1 MEHNLDYLKLGASL
15 YIPATHKNLI
25 EIAEGRKYPN
35 LQSFIIDTEDA
46 ISENDLEF
54 GLENIKVFLNSLNR
68 NLEEKPM
75 IFIRPRNPKVFKEI
89 VTFKNIEKIDG
100 FVFPK
105 FTTKNMEEYMSV
117 QYPNKYCMP
126 LLEKDVFDT
135 RELETLRTYLLDHR
149 EKVLSIRI
157 GATDILSSL
166 NLRRSSHK
174 TLYQIGV
181 ISHVIAT
188 IVTIFKPY
196 GFNISAPVIE
206 SFDTSLKDV
215 FQDEVKLDLLN
226 GLFGKTIIHPSHID
240 IIQEVYKVSREE
252 YEIAER
258 LLDPETPA
266 VFKMYSKMNE
276 KATHT
281 NWART
286 IIERAKIYGIKE

>member
-15 YIPATHKNLI
+15 YVPATHKGLTK
-25 EIAEGRKYPN
+25 IAEGKKYPN
-35 LQSFIIDTEDA
+35 LQSVIIDTEDA
-46 ISENDLEF
+46 ISEKDLGF
-54 GLENIKVFLNSLNR
+54 ALENLQKFLYDLKR
-68 NLEEKPM
+68 NPDEKPM
-75 IFIRPRNPKVFKEI
+75 IFIRPRNPNVFKEI
-89 VTFKNIEKIDG
+89 VTFKDIEKIDG

-117 QYPNKYCMP
+117 NYPNKYCMP
-126 LLEKDVFDT
+126 LLEKDVFDIK
-135 RELETLRTYLLDHR
+135 ELEITRNYLLDHR

-174 TLYQIGV
+174 TLYQISV

-196 GFNISAPVIE
+196 GFNISGPVIE
-206 SFDTSLKDV
+206 SFDNSLKDV

-226 GLFGKTIIHPSHID
+226 GLFGKTIIHPCQID
-240 IIQEVYKVSREE
+240 IVQEVYKVSKEE
-252 YEIAER
+252 FEIAQK
-258 LLDPETPA
+258 LLDPEMPA